1 MILVLTMISLIGN
14 QRQKQKVDKR
24 DCIKFKS
31 FCSGNIMSRIKDHLR
46 DGKKYLQII
55 YLISCKYPKCIR
67 KSYNSIA
74 ENKKQKF
81 PRQPDF

>member
-1 MILVLTMISLIGN
+1 MILVLTVISLIGN

-55 YLISCKYPKCIR
+55 YLISVNIQ
-67 KSYNSIA
+67 NV
-74 ENKKQKF
+74 
-81 PRQPDF
+81 